1 MKKRVIA
8 WILLIGFVLLLLNL
22 LVFKVYLDFFSI
34 VYIIIFVA
42 YIFLQGRLFDYD
54 GSGHEPD
61 KSIDTDADTDSS
73 ASTNTNTNTE
83 IDTDTGTDSDN

>member
-22 LVFKVYLDFFSI
+22 LVFKVYLEFFSI

-61 KSIDTDADTDSS
+61 KSIDTDTDSS
-73 ASTNTNTNTE
+73 ASTNTNTE